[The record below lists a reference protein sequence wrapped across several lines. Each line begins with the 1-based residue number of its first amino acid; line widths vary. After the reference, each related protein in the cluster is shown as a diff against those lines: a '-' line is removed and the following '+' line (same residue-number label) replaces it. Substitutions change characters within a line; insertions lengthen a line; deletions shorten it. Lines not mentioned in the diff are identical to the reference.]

1 MQLRHGGIASINGL
15 AFFNQRRGE
24 FFVPFPLA
32 VIGGLENVLQLF
44 RFRLAGRL
52 AGELADL
59 AHAIFQLFQ
68 LAAIAAQQVAV
79 QIHAV
84 LHDLE
89 ADRLCHLGVIQAEL
103 QFFLGAALLEQS
115 AKRKADQQGQNAQ
128 HEAES
133 VVKSFANC
141 HMPLASTPLSG
152 SASRESLLRRGT
164 ELEFH

>member
-1 MQLRHGGIASINGL
+1 MQFRHGGIASINGL
-15 AFFNQRRGE
+15 AFFDQRRGE
-24 FFVPFPLA
+24 LLVPFPLA

-79 QIHAV
+79 QVHAV

-89 ADRLCHLGVIQAEL
+89 ANGFGRFGVIEREL
-103 QFFLGAALLEQS
+103 QFFLGAALLKQGD
-115 AKRKADQQGQNAQ
+115 KRKADQQGQNAQ

-133 VVKSFANC
+133 VVKSFADC
-141 HMPLASTPLSG
+141 HMPLTSTLPRS
-152 SASRESLLRRGT
+152 SAARESLLRRGT